1 VVLFYYVFIYVG
13 PYSTV
18 ERREANWKELRTFF
32 LVRQHVICS
41 AVDRSHF
48 AVFFLRSV
56 VHIRPIDR
64 DLFFSLFF

>member
-1 VVLFYYVFIYVG
+1 MVLFYYVFIYVG

-48 AVFFLRSV
+48 ADF
-56 VHIRPIDR
+56 
-64 DLFFSLFF
+64 LFFAICCSYSADRP